1 MSTPVK
7 VGVFIVSVLV
17 ILAVALTF
25 LVKTQITPEKVR
37 QTLIPMIEKSL
48 DRNVD
53 FGEITIGL
61 FSGISVADLKVMQKG
76 SEGEFFSVKSV
87 ALHYRFWPLLRGKV
101 VVDQVLLDH
110 PKIYFT
116 RMPDGQFNF
125 SDLLPEPIVAKN
137 GATAPSNQTSSRS
150 LAATFNL
157 LVKEVNVKAGEL
169 EYVDKFKNVRSPFRY
184 TLNNL
189 NIKARQITF
198 DKSFPI
204 DLSAIMNGSNIDVSG
219 RYDLSREVG
228 DLTVHLAPL
237 DLVQFAPYYR
247 STFPGKIGAAELSLT
262 LEVDIQPELISSKGK
277 IALDGVDLV
286 LDKFPD
292 AGWEKA
298 TLGADY
304 FLNYKRDKEL
314 LEISTLLLSFNK
326 INLGAEGEFDLSSS
340 EPYMVF
346 TLILKQLELREVIQN
361 MPESL
366 TRAYQKYSFAGLIDG
381 RVDLS
386 GKLSSGVDL
395 VKSVKLSLSDVRA
408 SAENLRAGVSGD
420 ITYIDQVLQAEGL
433 FLQYGDQQ
441 VQLQVKTEK
450 FPDNLFRGEFLLSAE
465 TLNLNKIFPKHPEYP
480 KSGGVVKE
488 APENGN
494 VMPQVKRQKKLAD
507 DIGPFDLP
515 VDIVGT
521 MAIKR
526 LIYKELNLEKV
537 TADLSLKNNHLS
549 IHNLTSQI
557 GGGELKASSLIN
569 LGVKGLAYQGQLS
582 LSQPNIMTL
591 ASGLIPEAKQ
601 SVSGLLQWQNSF
613 SGKGTIPDNFLQTL
627 QLKGEF
633 TLQDGEVKGSPLIER
648 LAGFLGNSDL
658 KILSFQS
665 LTGQYDLHDGLA
677 HLSGNLDSSKTKL
690 TPKGTIDVAGRLNL
704 NLDARFS
711 PEIMAKL
718 GVSKS
723 LKRVALDQN
732 GWGVLPLQIKG
743 TLAQPEVGYDSAALQ
758 KQILEKAIEKADQ
771 NLLEKIAPDA
781 AGDAEPIRQ
790 MLDNALDKLFR
801 K

>member
-17 ILAVALTF
+17 ILAAALTF
-25 LVKTQITPEKVR
+25 LVKTQLTPERVK
-37 QTLIPMIEKSL
+37 QTLIPLIEKSL
-48 DRNVD
+48 ERNVD
-53 FGEITIGL
+53 FGEITIGV

-76 SEGEFFSVKSV
+76 GEGEFFSVKSV
-87 ALHYRFWPLLRGKV
+87 ALHYRFWPLLSGKV

-125 SDLLPEPIVAKN
+125 SDLLPEPKVAKK
-137 GATAPSNQTSSRS
+137 GTDAPSQHKNSRA
-150 LAATFNL
+150 LAETFNL
-157 LVKEVNVKAGEL
+157 LVREVNVKAGEL
-169 EYVDKFKNVRSPFRY
+169 EYVDKFKNARSPFRY

-204 DLSAIMNGSNIDVSG
+204 DLSAVVNGSNIDISG
-219 RYDLSREVG
+219 RYNLSREIG

-247 STFPGKIGAAELSLT
+247 STFPGKIGAAQLSLT

-277 IALDGVDLV
+277 IELDGVDLA

-304 FLNYKRDKEL
+304 SLSYKRDKEL
-314 LEISTLLLSFNK
+314 LELSTLLLSFNK
-326 INLGAEGEFDLSSS
+326 INLGAEGEFDLTSS

-346 TLILKQLELREVIQN
+346 TLLLKQLDLREVIQN
-361 MPESL
+361 MPASL

-381 RVDLS
+381 QVDLS
-386 GKLSSGVDL
+386 GKLNSGVNL
-395 VKSVKLSLSDVRA
+395 VKSIKLGLTDVRA
-408 SAENLRAGVSGD
+408 STENLRAGVSGD
-420 ITYIDQVLQAEGL
+420 ITYIDKVLQTENL

-441 VQLQVKTEK
+441 AQLQVKAER
-450 FPDNLFRGEFLLSAE
+450 FPDNLFHGEFLLSAE
-465 TLNLNKIFPKHPEYP
+465 TLNLNNFSE
-480 KSGGVVKE
+480 SAEVVKE
-488 APENGN
+488 SPENGN
-494 VMPQVKRQKKLAD
+494 SITQVKRQKTLAD
-507 DIGPFDLP
+507 DIGPFDIP
-515 VDIVGT
+515 IDMVGT

-526 LIYKELNLEKV
+526 LIYKELNFDKV
-537 TADLSLKNNHLS
+537 TAALSFKNNRLS
-549 IHNLTSQI
+549 IHNLTSQV
-557 GGGELKASSLIN
+557 GDGELRASSLIN
-569 LGVKGLAYQGQLS
+569 LGVKGLAYQGQVA
-582 LSQPNIMTL
+582 LSQPNVMTL
-591 ASGLIPEAKQ
+591 VAGLMADAKQ
-601 SVSGLLQWQNSF
+601 SVSGVLQWQNSF
-613 SGKGTIPDNFLQTL
+613 AGKGTLPDNFLQAL

-633 TLQDGEVKGSPLIER
+633 TLQDGEVKGSPLIEG

-658 KILSFQS
+658 KVLSFQS
-665 LTGQYDLHDGLA
+665 MTGQYDLRDGLA

-690 TPKGTIDVAGRLNL
+690 APKGTIDVAGRLNL
-704 NLDARFS
+704 NLDARLA

-723 LKRVALDQN
+723 LKQVALDQN
-732 GWGVLPLQIKG
+732 GWGVLPLKIKG
-743 TLAQPEVGYDSAALQ
+743 TLSRPEVGYDSTALQ
-758 KQILEKAIEKADQ
+758 KQVLEKAIEKADQ
-771 NLLEKIAPDA
+771 KLLEKIAPDA
-781 AGDAEPIRQ
+781 GGDAEPIRQ